1 MCSIFC
7 CTGKN
12 VSRKEME
19 RCFYR
24 ALSRGPD
31 MTALEETPGG
41 FMGFHRLAIMGL
53 NAAGMQPFTLNGSML
68 VCNGEIYGF
77 RSWKRV
83 LEGKGYVK
91 AKELTK
97 EDRLRHSD
105 GSEGRIERIEIEQLK
120 KAETKYN
127 FEVEDFHT
135 YYVTD
140 KDVLVHNECKPIS
153 PKKLT
158 RSEIKKF
165 DAEGYKKLYVGKNG
179 ARFDIYKDT
188 ANADKIWLGD
198 KSQKIW
204 IETFETLSDLFSGG
218 W

>member
-24 ALSRGPD
+24 TLSRGPD

-83 LEGKGYVK
+83 LEGKGYVFRSESDCEVLLPLY
-91 AKELTK
+91 AEYIP
-97 EDRLRHSD
+97 RHRQCRSRH
-105 GSEGRIERIEIEQLK
+105 GIFL
-120 KAETKYN
+120 YN
-127 FEVEDFHT
+127 
-135 YYVTD
+135 
-140 KDVLVHNECKPIS
+140 NIS
-153 PKKLT
+153 P
-158 RSEIKKF
+158 
-165 DAEGYKKLYVGKNG
+165 AER
-179 ARFDIYKDT
+179 A
-188 ANADKIWLGD
+188 
-198 KSQKIW
+198 
-204 IETFETLSDLFSGG
+204 
-218 W
+218 